1 MISSKE
7 ILDKTGISRASLNN
21 YIGLGLLPKPKIMNP
36 SSAGGPRQLG
46 YFPDS
51 SIERLGRIQQLKAEG
66 INMAK
71 IVSMLTDDVVAPQD
85 NKSPS
90 PDAMPIKPDN
100 TDSREVLRVTVEELV
115 NPAYM
120 INQNFEVVW
129 FNEGAKTQFFG
140 TLAGMPAT
148 SRERN
153 IFLLIALGGDLFR
166 CGTLID
172 FHLSL
177 AKRRFSA
184 ETFVNLCQG
193 LAANDSLRLRQ
204 RFNEIEAVSPGPVA
218 DRLIEI
224 QHQIQAPEQF
234 KAYASFFREGILLA
248 FAPTTNESESIL
260 DMLSRR
266 DEVIRTL
273 LRRRLPVLTQVVV
286 LVADLQ
292 SSVRICSEL
301 PPEEYFELINEM
313 WGLMGAIFRKYHGTC
328 GKHVGDGMVYFFF
341 PQPDSDYLVNALLC
355 SMEIKK
361 EMFKFS
367 KTWQLKKNWLNELY
381 LNTGITEGQEWLGT
395 FQSSSSVEFVVLGET
410 VNQAARISDFARF
423 GAIWAT
429 KSLIGKIP
437 SEIRSKM
444 RYGIRRRG
452 SDGQEHFI
460 SSSFS
465 MVSSFIEQDSSRSD
479 KLKDI
484 ATLSITEVTE
494 ISEGA

>member
-1 MISSKE
+1 MISSKD

-21 YIGLGLLPKPKIMNP
+21 YIGLGLLSRPVIMNP
-36 SSAGGPRQLG
+36 CAVGGPRQLG
-46 YFPDS
+46 YFPDN
-51 SIERLGRIQQLKAEG
+51 SIERVRRIQQLKAEG

-71 IVSMLTDDVVAPQD
+71 IVSMMSDDAAAMQD
-85 NKSPS
+85 NNPL
-90 PDAMPIKPDN
+90 PLDAITIKTGNP
-100 TDSREVLRVTVEELV
+100 DSREILRVTVEELV
-115 NPAYM
+115 QPAYM
-120 INQNFEVVW
+120 INHNFEVVW
-129 FNEGAKTQFFG
+129 FNEGAKAQFFA
-140 TLAGMPAT
+140 TLSGLPAT

-153 IFLLIALGGDLFR
+153 IFLLIAMGGDLFR
-166 CGTLID
+166 CETFID

-177 AKRRFSA
+177 AKRRFTA
-184 ETFVNLCQG
+184 ETFVNICQG

-204 RFNEIEAVSPGPVA
+204 RFNEIEAVAPGPVA
-218 DRLIEI
+218 DTLIEI
-224 QHQIQAPEQF
+224 QQQIQAPGQY
-234 KAYASFFREGILLA
+234 KTYASFFREGILLA

-260 DMLSRR
+260 EMLSRR
-266 DEVIRTL
+266 DEVIRAL
-273 LRRRLPVLTQVVV
+273 LRKRLPVLTQVAV

-292 SSVRICSEL
+292 GSVRICSEL

-313 WGLMGAIFRKYHGTC
+313 WGLMGTIFRKYHGTC

-355 SMEIKK
+355 AMEIKK
-361 EMFKFS
+361 EMLRFS
-367 KTWQLKKNWLNELY
+367 KTWQLRKNWLNELY

-410 VNQAARISDFARF
+410 INQAARISDFARF

-429 KSLIGKIP
+429 KSLVGKIP
-437 SEIRSKM
+437 TEIRSKM

-465 MVSSFIEQDSSRSD
+465 MVSSFIEQDSSKSD
-479 KLKDI
+479 KLRDI
-484 ATLSITEVTE
+484 ATLSITEVME
-494 ISEGA
+494 INGGT